1 LIQHLASRISHRH
14 RGSSITQSREKAMKS
29 PIALVTLLV
38 LVAAMPAPAQDYP
51 AKQVRLV
58 LPFPPGGGS
67 DIIARVVAQKLT
79 TSLGQPVIVDNRAGA
94 SGNIAAEIVAKS
106 PADGYTLLF
115 GNSSLSIS
123 PAVFA
128 KLNYDAVRDF
138 TPISM
143 ASSYPFV
150 LVAHPSLPVQSVKSL
165 IALAKA
171 RPDQLAY
178 ASAGAGTMSHMAMEL
193 LRLNSAIKVTH
204 LPYKGAAPAA
214 VSLMSGESQCAFIV
228 MPVVGPQVKA
238 GKMRGLGVAAPTRST
253 AAPEIPTM
261 EEAGI
266 KGHIA
271 LQWNGF
277 FAPARTPPAIL
288 DRLHREVA
296 KAVHLPDVKQRFEAE
311 GATPAGTT
319 PAEFTV
325 FFRSEAQKWAD
336 VAKRSGTKLD

>member
-1 LIQHLASRISHRH
+1 MRRHSIIVALAC
-14 RGSSITQSREKAMKS
+14 
-29 PIALVTLLV
+29 LVPSL
-38 LVAAMPAPAQDYP
+38 APAQDYP

-79 TSLGQPVIVDNRAGA
+79 ASLGQPVIVDNRAGA

-150 LVAHPSLPVQSVKSL
+150 LVSHPSLPVQSVKSL
-165 IALAKA
+165 VALAKA
-171 RPDQLAY
+171 RPDQLTY
-178 ASAGAGTMSHMAMEL
+178 ASAGSGTMSHMAMEL
-193 LRLNSAIKVTH
+193 LRLNTGIKIVH
-204 LPYKGAAPAA
+204 LPYKGAAPAG

-277 FAPARTPPAIL
+277 FAPARTPQAIL

-311 GATPAGTT
+311 GATPAGTS
-319 PAEFTV
+319 PAEFTA
-325 FFRSEAQKWAD
+325 FFRSEAEKWAD